1 LLKNWRKDGVAARA
15 KARAFIAKGMLGQK
29 PKISRSLPAGSVV
42 KCSDNTGARELRV
55 IQVME
60 YKGRLR
66 RVPAAAVGDMI
77 VASVR
82 KGTPDMRKKIFQAVV
97 VRQKKPYRRSDGI
110 WVQFEDNAAVIMTPE
125 GEMRGSEIRGPVAK
139 EAAER
144 WPRIASAASIIV

>member
-1 LLKNWRKDGVAARA
+1 VAARA
-15 KARAFIAKGMLGQK
+15 KARAFMAKGVLGQR
-29 PKISRSLPAGSVV
+29 PKISRGLPAGSVLR
-42 KCSDNTGARELRV
+42 CTDNTGARALRI
-55 IQVME
+55 IQVMG

-77 VASVR
+77 VVSVR
-82 KGTPDMRKKIFQAVV
+82 KGTPDMRKKIFQAIV
-97 VRQKKPYRRSDGI
+97 VRQKKPYRRAEGT

>member
-1 LLKNWRKDGVAARA
+1 MAARA
-15 KARAFIAKGMLGQK
+15 KARAFIAKGMIGQR
-29 PKISRSLPAGSVV
+29 PKISTGLLAGSIV
-42 KCSDNTGARELRV
+42 KCTDNTGARKLRV
-55 IQVME
+55 IQVMG

-66 RVPAAAVGDMI
+66 RVPAAAVGDRI
-77 VASVR
+77 VVSVR
-82 KGTPDMRKKIFQAVV
+82 KGTPDMRKKIFHAVL
-97 VRQKKPYRRSDGI
+97 VRQKKPYRRADGV